1 MNSLDYFR
9 QGYNCAQAVLLAH
22 AAEVGLDPDTAAILA
37 APFGAGLGGLRRTCG
52 AFSALAMLLSAKR
65 RAFDRSSPADKT
77 AFYRQIQDLE
87 ARFASRFGSSLCADL
102 LRSAGIPPSSS
113 PAPRS
118 PEYYARRTS
127 CADCLR
133 LADDLFASL

>member
-1 MNSLDYFR
+1 MNSQDYFR

-22 AAEVGLDPDTAAILA
+22 AAEVGLDPETAATLA

-52 AFSALAMLLSAKR
+52 AFTALAMLLSAKR
-65 RAFDRSSPADKT
+65 RAFDIASPADKQ

-87 ARFASRFGSSLCADL
+87 SRFAARFGSSLCADL
-102 LRSAGIPPSSS
+102 LRSANIPPTSA
-113 PAPRS
+113 PAPRT

-127 CADCLR
+127 CIDCLR
-133 LADDLFASL
+133 LADDLFATL

>member
-9 QGYNCAQAVLLAH
+9 QGYNCAQSVLLAH
-22 AAEVGLDPDTAAILA
+22 AAEVGLDPDAAATLA

-52 AFSALAMLLSAKR
+52 AFTALAMLLSAKR
-65 RAFDRSSPADKT
+65 GAFDIASPADKQ

-87 ARFASRFGSSLCADL
+87 SRFATRFGSSLCADL
-102 LRSAGIPPSSS
+102 LRSAGVAPSAA
-113 PAPRS
+113 PAPRT
-118 PEYYARRTS
+118 PEYYAQRTS

-133 LADDLFASL
+133 LADELFASL